1 MAAKK
6 KSGGER
12 QSETLKL
19 RYFIMNLI
27 YRAGHDSVM
36 IPSSRSLAEQFGLAR
51 STVQLALEKLIRD
64 GFLFSRAGIGTFSNP
79 AHSFAFAGD
88 APPPLIGLVWGD
100 GKTFFHDHYIC
111 RQMAPI
117 GIHIT
122 ENGWNIRQL
131 TLSASSPEALKDEIG
146 QSHLDGL
153 VWVFPNPDEAETVAE
168 IAAGLPVITVPLSRH
183 DANLNS
189 VASDFDQAGR
199 RLGEQFLAE
208 KRNRL
213 LFAVSGRR
221 LISSLDGVRAAYAES
236 GTDFSSTV
244 LSDNP
249 AILRD
254 ELDRALASAAVP
266 PDALFINGRH
276 AGAVMEL
283 LRRHRI
289 DPVRQCRVTALQHIP
304 CGQEFH
310 GLLLEENHDAVGA
323 AVAALMR
330 RLLAEPGLTAEQQL
344 VPVDVIE
351 MTTSQQ

>member
-1 MAAKK
+1 MAAKN

-36 IPSSRSLAEQFGLAR
+36 VPSSRRLAEQFGLAR

-79 AHSFAFAGD
+79 ARSFAFSGD
-88 APPPLIGLVWGD
+88 TPPPLIGIVWGD
-100 GKTFFHDHYIC
+100 GKTFFQDHYIC
-111 RQMAPI
+111 RQLAPI

-122 ENGWNIRQL
+122 ENGWNVRLL

-153 VWVFPNPDEAETVAE
+153 VWVFPDPDEAETMTK
-168 IAAGLPVITVPLSRH
+168 IAGLPVVTVPLCPC

-189 VASDFDQAGR
+189 VASDFDRAGR
-199 RLGEQFLAE
+199 RLGERFLAE
-208 KRNRL
+208 NRRRL

-221 LISSLDGVRAAYAES
+221 LISSLDGIRAAYAES
-236 GTDFSSTV
+236 GTDFTATV

-249 AILRD
+249 ATLRE
-254 ELDRALASAAVP
+254 ELDRALSSAVP

-276 AGAVMEL
+276 AGAVMAL
-283 LRRHRI
+283 LRRHRL

-304 CGQEFH
+304 SGQEFH
-310 GLLLEENHDAVGA
+310 GLLLEEKHDAVGA
-323 AVAALMR
+323 TVAAALR

-351 MTTSQQ
+351 MTTSQT